1 MTEIKNPITPDKFD
15 AVLFD
20 LDGVI
25 TDTARMHAACWKV
38 MFNTYMKRRA
48 EKSGEEFIPFE
59 IETDYLSY
67 VDGKPRYDGVRDFL
81 NSRNITLED
90 GSPDSLATEESICG
104 LGNRKN
110 ELVNLRVQM
119 HGVNI
124 YQSSV
129 DFVNYLIVSG
139 IKTAIVSSSAN
150 CKTIL
155 NSANI
160 SELFPVVIDGL
171 TARERNLNGKPSP
184 DTFLEA
190 AKELN
195 VEPGKTVVVE
205 DAISGVQA
213 GRSGKFGL
221 VIGIARKGNKE
232 ELLTNG
238 ADIVLKDLGELIP
251 DNN

>member
-1 MTEIKNPITPDKFD
+1 M
-15 AVLFD
+15 
-20 LDGVI
+20 
-25 TDTARMHAACWKV
+25 
-38 MFNTYMKRRA
+38 
-48 EKSGEEFIPFE
+48 
-59 IETDYLSY
+59 
-67 VDGKPRYDGVRDFL
+67 
-81 NSRNITLED
+81 NS
-90 GSPDSLATEESICG
+90 
-104 LGNRKN
+104 
-110 ELVNLRVQM
+110 
-119 HGVNI
+119 
-124 YQSSV
+124 
-129 DFVNYLIVSG
+129 
-139 IKTAIVSSSAN
+139 
-150 CKTIL
+150 
-155 NSANI
+155 
-160 SELFPVVIDGL
+160 
-171 TARERNLNGKPSP
+171 SP